1 MGRKDTHMLKIILF
15 FVIAAVIEVIQMT
28 VLSKPHINEKADP
41 DAVVVTA
48 YRGAS
53 FPDVYD
59 EKEGRNVSSYKYVW
73 EYQGKEHSIT
83 LCDSNF
89 NQWERY
95 IGDFAGRPDFVPEIN
110 ITVNRNTGKYY
121 VPKNVRERKR
131 NDLPSLVISAAVSWF
146 IVSMFF

>member
-1 MGRKDTHMLKIILF
+1 MLKIILF

-28 VLSKPHINEKADP
+28 VLGNPHANEKADP

-59 EKEGRNVSSYKYVW
+59 EKSGRNVSSYKYVW

-89 NQWERY
+89 NQWEPY

-121 VPKNVRERKR
+121 IPKYVRERKR
-131 NDLPSLVISAAVSWF
+131 NDLLSLVISAVVSWL
-146 IVSMFF
+146 IVNMIFLETGSY

>member
-1 MGRKDTHMLKIILF
+1 MLKIILF
-15 FVIAAVIEVIQMT
+15 FVIAAVIEIIQMT
-28 VLSKPHINEKADP
+28 VLSKPHINGKADP

-59 EKEGRNVSSYKYVW
+59 EKSGRNVSSYKYVW

-89 NQWERY
+89 NQWEPY
-95 IGDFAGRPDFVPEIN
+95 IGDFAGRPDFVPEIK

-121 VPKNVRERKR
+121 IPKYVRERKR
-131 NDLPSLVISAAVSWF
+131 NDLLSLVISAVVSWL
-146 IVSMFF
+146 IVNMIFLETGSY